1 MFSPTHDHCG
11 YKILGFSSLAPSRMI
26 CDVLCVYKQ
35 LQSTPA
41 CSLNAPVITHQTSG
55 IVVFIVVEHIPEG
68 LEQTSWSRHIGLR
81 PSPHVVGKGRLH
93 THLCSKVPLQC
104 FYDNQQDSM

>member
-1 MFSPTHDHCG
+1 
-11 YKILGFSSLAPSRMI
+11 MI

-68 LEQTSWSRHIGLR
+68 LEQTS
-81 PSPHVVGKGRLH
+81 
-93 THLCSKVPLQC
+93 
-104 FYDNQQDSM
+104 